1 MTLYC
6 VMRCHRHLLWQFEVK
21 LLNFTSKLFVLLVMR
36 LFSIHQLLV
45 VCIEISFVCMQVLII
60 GEEEF
65 TPYSRP
71 PLSKQLWLYEDAE
84 ATKQLKFK
92 ASWSGGK
99 LVE

>member
-1 MTLYC
+1 MPYVLVGAGTASFAAAKAIREKDPKAKVGINLIHLAITVLVC
-6 VMRCHRHLLWQFEVK
+6 VP
-21 LLNFTSKLFVLLVMR
+21 
-36 LFSIHQLLV
+36 
-45 VCIEISFVCMQVLII
+45 QVLII
-60 GEEEF
+60 GEEVY

-71 PLSKQLWLYEDAE
+71 PLSKQLWLYEDHE